1 LAYPQKTFKS
11 DLIKA
16 FRYKA
21 MEFLLSIFL
30 QKKYFVEFHALS
42 IPTGTA
48 VMLPVLKRLFFAL
61 FSKIVYFQFPMNL
74 LLYCFFVI

>member
-42 IPTGTA
+42 ISNGNCCLIAGFSTRLVKEFYENTSSTT
-48 VMLPVLKRLFFAL
+48 VFLK
-61 FSKIVYFQFPMNL
+61 VFPG
-74 LLYCFFVI
+74 